1 MGERRGER
9 RERRGERIWER
20 GERRKRGGRREER
33 RETGEERKCG
43 IGLPVKAMCVHSS
56 SCQAQ
61 MDGRIANAQ
70 HRMKF
75 AGLLP

>member
-1 MGERRGER
+1 MGERRGE
-9 RERRGERIWER
+9 EEM
-20 GERRKRGGRREER
+20 GERREEKEGRREER

-43 IGLPVKAMCVHSS
+43 IGLPVKAMCVHRS

>member
-33 RETGEERKCG
+33 KRG